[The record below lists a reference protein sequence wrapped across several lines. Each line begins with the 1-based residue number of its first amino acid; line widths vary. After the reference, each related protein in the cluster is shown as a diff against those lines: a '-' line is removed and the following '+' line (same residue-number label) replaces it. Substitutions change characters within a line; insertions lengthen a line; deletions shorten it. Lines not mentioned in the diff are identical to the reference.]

1 MTERPRSK
9 RWTREE
15 WERLLEEERR
25 TEAARPPV
33 GALGARLG

>member
-1 MTERPRSK
+1 VETRMSERPRSE

-25 TEAARPPV
+25 SATS
-33 GALGARLG
+33 GCMIS